1 MSRFGNSCSEEI
13 GYAAL
18 WSRGGWSHGY
28 SQAVDVKVKWN
39 NGRKEKITARGQRGA
54 SSWQPIEHSEAKIQ

>member
-1 MSRFGNSCSEEI
+1 VI

-28 SQAVDVKVKWN
+28 SQAVDVKEKWN
-39 NGRKEKITARGQRGA
+39 NGRKEESRTPGRRGA
-54 SSWQPIEHSEAKIQ
+54 S